1 MKLISRFIICIST
14 IIFTSCSL
22 NIERK
27 IYGSYYLISTDVDN
41 DTNISV
47 RLYDGNYLGKI
58 PNQVVEYSLTSDFI
72 FAKQQNYRYRTS
84 KLENEVN
91 YYILELSTGNVIKY
105 GFEEFE
111 NFVKDENIKNLEWEH
126 P

>member
-27 IYGSYYLISTDVDN
+27 IYGSYYL
-41 DTNISV
+41 ISV